1 MMSFSRTAMYEE
13 DNLDFHYSPQR
24 GRSPPASP
32 FHSFPSPTG
41 PPSSDASA
49 VGEANTVDTS
59 SSEDSVSDGS
69 ESNFEGCN
77 VVLPYQCDPSFK
89 NREDLE
95 QFLKGCDNRIE
106 SNSDSEDEN
115 VDLEGWKDIKKDC
128 TCGRCG
134 DITSNGFEHLCCQQ
148 IEKWKKNAEVEE
160 QKTCLTEAAG
170 FIMATNKFAVS
181 NMCFQLMRRRGRKL
195 SGNQGLENN
204 QMRFGY
210 YRSAHLFIGD

>member
-1 MMSFSRTAMYEE
+1 MMSFSRIAMYEE

-32 FHSFPSPTG
+32 FHSSPSPTG

-134 DITSNGFEHLCCQQ
+134 DITSNGFEHQQ
-148 IEKWKKNAEVEE
+148 LGLNSQNREE
-160 QKTCLTEAAG
+160 ITLDL
-170 FIMATNKFAVS
+170 FS
-181 NMCFQLMRRRGRKL
+181 RRSHSMCVNSVYVPDQL
-195 SGNQGLENN
+195 
-204 QMRFGY
+204 
-210 YRSAHLFIGD
+210 